1 VLEESVRTPPRQT
14 QGDFLVAL
22 AIEPFLTA
30 YDPSDLP
37 GSSIDPLG
45 FDRSYNLLANKLL
58 PGLTNV
64 ASVPR
69 YYSVLCAGI
78 SLTEEMAHGTPRARY
93 LERLQTVLRF
103 EQLWALA
110 NVLATSKDGSLPL
123 TGLRGVRYAQGRVE
137 DLQRKGVSK
146 TTHDYPLLLNQQRY
160 GAVGIYA
167 AVSDGLKFLHRSTFD
182 LTPDRGLPLGEAF
195 RRVTGCPAE
204 VERAVQERG
213 EVSVAK
219 LEQWGARAHVAIDPT
234 PEERKYLREAFL
246 EDDVRAR
253 TWDLL
258 HRCPR
263 EEGQSEMSRL
273 ERMRDAARDAE
284 LHQVLSVILRFEDL
298 YATLLLAFERLL
310 FLARQGT
317 ARSFELTEVEKDD
330 VIVATMKRTRARASA
345 FEQAVGETTCPH
357 PFDGDQR
364 ALTEIRGLGRSAAA
378 ATTVGDFVEVIL
390 DRHRDV
396 QGGKFDRARRKKM
409 PWLERVGARWQ
420 LSLAEMG
427 ELGGPPMSEAEI
439 LPHPYR
445 TATADALGRQP

>member
-1 VLEESVRTPPRQT
+1 
-14 QGDFLVAL
+14 VAL

-45 FDRSYNLLANKLL
+45 FDRSYNFLANKLL

-78 SLTEEMAHGTPRARY
+78 SLSSATSQNTPRAKY
-93 LERLQTVLRF
+93 LERLETVLRF

-110 NVLATSKDGSLPL
+110 NVLATSKDSSLPL

-137 DLQRKGVSK
+137 ELQKKGASK
-146 TTHDYPLLLNQQRY
+146 TNHEYRLLLHQQRY

-195 RRVTGCPAE
+195 LRVTGRPPE
-204 VERAVQERG
+204 LERAVRDRTEI
-213 EVSVAK
+213 SLAK
-219 LEQWGARAHVAIDPT
+219 LEQWGMRAHVATEPS
-234 PEERKYLREAFL
+234 PEERRYIREAFL
-246 EDDVRAR
+246 ESDVRAR
-253 TWDLL
+253 TWELL
-258 HRCPR
+258 RRNPPR
-263 EEGQSEMSRL
+263 DGQPERSRL
-273 ERMRDAARDAE
+273 ERMRDAASDTDLR
-284 LHQVLSVILRFEDL
+284 QVLTSILRFEDL

-317 ARSFELTEVEKDD
+317 ARSFELSDVEQDD
-330 VIVATMKRTRARASA
+330 VIKAAMKRARARASA
-345 FEQAVGETTCPH
+345 FEEAVSEASSPRL
-357 PFDGDQR
+357 FDGDQR
-364 ALTEIRGLGRSAAA
+364 ALTDIRGLGQSAAA
-378 ATTVGDFVEVIL
+378 TSSVGDFVEVVL
-390 DRHRDV
+390 ERHRDV

-409 PWLERVGARWQ
+409 PWLERVAARWQ
-420 LSLAEMG
+420 LTLAEMG
-427 ELGGPPMSEAEI
+427 EVGRPPMSEVDIA
-439 LPHPYR
+439 PHPYR
-445 TATADALGRQP
+445 TATADALGVQP